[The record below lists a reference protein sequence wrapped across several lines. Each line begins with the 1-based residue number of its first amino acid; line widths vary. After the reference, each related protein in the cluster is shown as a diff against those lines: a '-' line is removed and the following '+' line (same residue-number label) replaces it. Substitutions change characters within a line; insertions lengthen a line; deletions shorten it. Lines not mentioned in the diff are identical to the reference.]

1 MKTFFPDKEPSDLIG
16 RLVVPLAVAAV
27 VFFILIAQL
36 WNLQVMGA
44 SRYRELSL
52 NNRVRLTKS
61 TAPRGLIFDRN
72 GIRLAENRPGFDLLV
87 VPEDIVDW
95 NATTSKLTE
104 MVDITPE
111 MIEGRVSKA
120 RKRPPFEAIKI
131 KGDISWEEMARI
143 ESAKFRL
150 PGVALSVGPKRSYPI
165 GEATAHL
172 VGYLG
177 EVGDK
182 ELKQNGEPGT
192 VPYRL
197 GDVIGRHGIER
208 ALEDKIR
215 GRDGGSHVEVDA
227 VGREIKVIKRFPP
240 IPGNNIY
247 LTIDLGLQL
256 EAARALEGRA
266 GAIVA
271 MDPKTGEIL
280 AMVSSPSFDPNRIT
294 TGMTTKEWKALLDNP
309 MSVLT
314 NRSIQGQ
321 YPPASIL
328 KPITA
333 TAVLEE
339 GIITAT
345 RKIEAG
351 SSFTFAKEKYR
362 DWKKEGHGKINI
374 YRAIVESSDTFFY
387 QVALELGI
395 DKLAFY
401 ARGFGLGEKTGI
413 TLGNEK
419 SGLIPDRAWKLDTYK
434 TPWYRGETINASVG
448 QGFMLA
454 TPIQLANAYAAI
466 ANGGTVLKPKL
477 IREVRS
483 QDGTTTETF
492 SVEKV
497 SKLPLAPSTLKLI
510 RKALKGVVNDEGGT
524 ARGLMNKD
532 FVVAGKTGTAQVVRM
547 KERIKDIEE
556 VPYKLRDHAWFVGF
570 APYEDPSIVVAV
582 IVEHGGFGS
591 RTAAPIALKVFRNY
605 LVRVKEG
612 SPFKPTPPEL
622 KERDRVT
629 VTGAS
634 AVATGGEV

>member
-1 MKTFFPDKEPSDLIG
+1 MKKFFPDKEPGDLAR
-16 RLVVPLAVAAV
+16 RLIFPLIFAAV

-72 GIRLAENRPGFDLLV
+72 GVRLAENRPGFDLLV
-87 VPEDIVDW
+87 VPEDISDW
-95 NATTSKLTE
+95 DGTVSKLTQ

-111 MIEGRVSKA
+111 LIEERLNKA

-165 GEATAHL
+165 GEATAHI

-177 EVGDK
+177 EIGEK
-182 ELKQNGEPGT
+182 ELKESEEPGSI
-192 VPYRL
+192 PYRL
-197 GDVIGRHGIER
+197 GDMVGRHGIER
-208 ALEDKIR
+208 VLEEKIR
-215 GRDGGSHVEVDA
+215 GKDGGRYVEVDA
-227 VGREIKVIKRFPP
+227 VGREIKVIKHFPP
-240 IPGNNIY
+240 TPGSNIY
-247 LTIDLGLQL
+247 LTIDLGVQL
-256 EAARALEGRA
+256 AAARALEGKA

-280 AMVSSPSFDPNRIT
+280 AMVSSPSFDPNLIT
-294 TGMTTKEWKALLDNP
+294 AGMTTKEWKTLVDNP
-309 MSVLT
+309 MGVLT

-321 YPPASIL
+321 YPPASLL

-339 GIITAT
+339 GVITPYK
-345 RKIEAG
+345 KIKSG
-351 SSFTFAKEKYR
+351 GSFTFGKERYR
-362 DWKKEGHGKINI
+362 DWKKEGHGEINI
-374 YRAIVESSDTFFY
+374 SRAIVESSDTFFY
-387 QVALELGI
+387 QVSLDLGI
-395 DKLAFY
+395 DKLAYY
-401 ARGFGLGEKTGI
+401 ARGFGLGRETGI
-413 TLGNEK
+413 RLGNEK
-419 SGLIPDRAWKLDTYK
+419 KGLIPDRMWKLKTYK

-466 ANGGTVLKPKL
+466 ANGGSILKPKL
-477 IREVRS
+477 IREVRR
-483 QDGTTTETF
+483 QDGKVTETF
-492 SVEKV
+492 SVENL

-510 RKALKGVVNDEGGT
+510 RKALRGVVQDKGGT

-532 FVVAGKTGTAQVVRM
+532 FIVAGKTGTAQVVRM

-556 VPYKLRDHAWFVGF
+556 VKYKFRDHAWFVGF

-591 RTAAPIALKVFRNY
+591 RTAAPIALKIFRNY
-605 LVRVKEG
+605 LIRVKPD
-612 SPFKPTPPEL
+612 STSKPATP
-622 KERDRVT
+622 T
-629 VTGAS
+629 VKKS
-634 AVATGGEV
+634 GEV